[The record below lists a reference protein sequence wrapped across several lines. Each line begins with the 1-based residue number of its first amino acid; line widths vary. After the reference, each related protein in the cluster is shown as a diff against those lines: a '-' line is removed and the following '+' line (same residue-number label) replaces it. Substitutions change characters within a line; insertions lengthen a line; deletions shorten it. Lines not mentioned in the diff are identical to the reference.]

1 MAASIYLSFDDGP
14 GPSTPALLDVLRVGS
29 CQAMFFL
36 LGANL
41 ERDPLTAVRMAR
53 EGHVLGNHTY
63 THARAGALSEAAL
76 IDEIKR
82 TDALIR
88 HAYQEAGVAA
98 PAVIP
103 LRLPYGLIEDDPRL
117 HVLER
122 LGRLHTDWTLIMD
135 DWQRPAPSALA
146 LLDTLRA
153 HVAERRMVDERV
165 LVCMHDSS
173 RHGEARPATVEA
185 LRMLLDGTS
194 FNGAAAFGEGAP
206 FTGATS

>member
-14 GPSTPALLDVLRVGS
+14 GPSTPALLDVLRAAS

-41 ERDPLTAVRMAR
+41 ERDPLTAVRMAQ

-63 THARAGALSEAAL
+63 AHARAGDLSEADL
-76 IDEIKR
+76 IDGIKK

-88 HAYQEAGVAA
+88 HVYHEAGVAA

-103 LRLPYGLIEDDPRL
+103 LRLPYGLVADDPRV

-122 LGRLHTDWTLIMD
+122 LGRLHTGWTLIMD
-135 DWQRPAPSALA
+135 DWQRPAPSARA

-153 HVAERRMVDERV
+153 HVLRQQLLDERV

-185 LRMLLDGTS
+185 VRMLLG
-194 FNGAAAFGEGAP
+194 GAP
-206 FTGATS
+206 LSGDTPLDS